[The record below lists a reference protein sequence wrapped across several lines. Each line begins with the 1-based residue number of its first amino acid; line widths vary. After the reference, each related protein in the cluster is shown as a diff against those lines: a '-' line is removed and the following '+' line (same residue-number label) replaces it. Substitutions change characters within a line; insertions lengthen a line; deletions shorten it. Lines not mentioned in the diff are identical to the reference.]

1 MPTPGERRALIF
13 IASVAALGV
22 AVRGWRE
29 FHPQDSSALAGNR
42 TALAR
47 QIEAVDSAIA
57 VSSSKRKPRPPR
69 PPRPPSP
76 PRAEAPRTALAPRAS
91 ITRGRTPAPADTQ
104 PRDPRQAYWDRSLYF
119 DSVRLALEANAI
131 PTSARQRRSV
141 TQPPPFA
148 VRRPPSAAATPPLDL
163 DVATIDEI
171 AAIPLIGPALARRI
185 VADRIENGPFGSIVE
200 LERVQGITA
209 AYARRLSPFVTFS
222 RPPRLGSAG
231 ERRPPAKSQRHPGG
245 ESRP

>member
-29 FHPQDSSALAGNR
+29 FHPQDSGALAGNR

-69 PPRPPSP
+69 PPRV
-76 PRAEAPRTALAPRAS
+76 EAPRTAPAPRAS
-91 ITRGRTPAPADTQ
+91 RTRARQPAPADTQ
-104 PRDPRQAYWDRSLYF
+104 PRDARQAYWDRSLYF
-119 DSVRLALEANAI
+119 DSVRLALEANAA
-131 PTSARQRRSV
+131 PSSTRRPRSGA
-141 TQPPPFA
+141 QSLPPV
-148 VRRPPSAAATPPLDL
+148 VRRPPSAAATPPIDL

-185 VADRIENGPFGSIVE
+185 VADRIENGPFGSLVE

-209 AYARRLSPFVTFS
+209 AFARRLSPFVTFS

-231 ERRPPAKSQRHPGG
+231 ERQPRSKSERRPGG

>member
-69 PPRPPSP
+69 V
-76 PRAEAPRTALAPRAS
+76 EAPRAAPAPRAS
-91 ITRGRTPAPADTQ
+91 RTRARQPAPADTQ

-119 DSVRLALEANAI
+119 DSVRLALEANAT

-231 ERRPPAKSQRHPGG
+231 ERRPRAKVSVALRG

>member
-1 MPTPGERRALIF
+1 M
-13 IASVAALGV
+13 
-22 AVRGWRE
+22 
-29 FHPQDSSALAGNR
+29 
-42 TALAR
+42 
-47 QIEAVDSAIA
+47 
-57 VSSSKRKPRPPR
+57 
-69 PPRPPSP
+69 
-76 PRAEAPRTALAPRAS
+76 
-91 ITRGRTPAPADTQ
+91 TRGRTPASADTQ

-119 DSVRLALEANAI
+119 DSVRLALEAG
-131 PTSARQRRSV
+131 SAPVATRRPRSSA
-141 TQPPPFA
+141 QPPPSA
-148 VRRPPSAAATPPLDL
+148 LRRPPSATAQPPLDL

-185 VADRIENGPFGSIVE
+185 VADRIANGPFGSIVE

-231 ERRPPAKSQRHPGG
+231 ERRPRPKVSVARGG